1 MLYFHLLIL
10 EREWKGKRKKETSIC
25 CSAYLCIHCLLLLC
39 ALTRDRTHN
48 LGIWGWR
55 SNQVSCP
62 ARAHCTF
69 LTLYDADLLFPSRKM
84 ERKKCHHLFH
94 QLLLSV
100 SYVLVNPLKWLL
112 VNICLVRCV
121 FPRKSKPRLYEIK
134 VNIIGLSCKLL
145 KMAFILCFSGRQY
158 QHKFDMKYSKLNKN
172 IYTFISVLKKY
183 LQTRFLL
190 LAKTIWKGGDSFR
203 TLDND

>member
-1 MLYFHLLIL
+1 MLTFCFLL
-10 EREWKGKRKKETSIC
+10 EKWKEKKS
-25 CSAYLCIHCLLLLC
+25 HC
-39 ALTRDRTHN
+39 
-48 LGIWGWR
+48 
-55 SNQVSCP
+55 
-62 ARAHCTF
+62 
-69 LTLYDADLLFPSRKM
+69 
-84 ERKKCHHLFH
+84 LFH

-121 FPRKSKPRLYEIK
+121 FPRKNKSSLYKIK

-145 KMAFILCFSGRQY
+145 KMAFILCFSCRQY

-172 IYTFISVLKKY
+172 IHTFISVLKSICRQGFY
-183 LQTRFLL
+183 FR
-190 LAKTIWKGGDSFR
+190 KTIWKGGDSFR